1 MYMSVCASRRR
12 HTRFAV
18 VTGGQTCAL
27 PICID
32 CGPFFISTARPA
44 SALGRRLMRLG
55 EALAFERRLRVF
67 ARGRVGA
74 IFVAIAVEVAHH
86 IPAFLGGLDDRED
99 VEIAR

>member
-1 MYMSVCASRRR
+1 MSRHPRRSQLTATLCPYTSLFR
-12 HTRFAV
+12 S
-18 VTGGQTCAL
+18 
-27 PICID
+27 ID
-32 CGPFFISTARPA
+32 CGHFFISAARPA